1 MRLKFAAALAL
12 AATTLTGCATHKWV
26 NKVVDEKV
34 AALDAKSAARF
45 AELDQTSRD
54 ALSRAIAAGKL
65 AEGKFVYSVV
75 LSDDS
80 VKFASGKAVLSDEA
94 KTKLAAFAAQLKS
107 ENKNVYLEVQ
117 GHTDSVGSD
126 DLNRTIGQKR
136 AEAVRLFLN
145 QNGVALNRM
154 AAISYGEDA
163 PVVGNTTKADR
174 AANRRVVIVVLN

>member
-12 AATTLTGCATHKWV
+12 AATTLGGCATHKWV

-34 AALDAKSAARF
+34 AAHNAQNAARF

-80 VKFASGKAVLSDEA
+80 VKFASGKAALSDEA
-94 KTKLAAFAAQLKS
+94 KAKLTAFADQLKAD
-107 ENKNVYLEVQ
+107 NKNVYLEIQ
-117 GHTDSVGSD
+117 GHTDSLGSAE
-126 DLNRTIGQKR
+126 LNRTIGQKR

-154 AAISYGEDA
+154 AAISYGKDA
-163 PVVGNTTKADR
+163 PVAGNKTKADR
-174 AANRRVVIVVLN
+174 ATNRRVVIVVLN

>member
-1 MRLKFAAALAL
+1 MRLTSVALLAL
-12 AATTLTGCATHKWV
+12 AATTLGGCASHKWV

-34 AALDAKSAARF
+34 AAADARNAPKF

-54 ALSRAIAAGKL
+54 ALARAIAAGKL

-80 VKFASGKAVLSDEA
+80 VKFAAGKTALNDEA
-94 KTKLAAFAAQLKS
+94 KAKLVALADRLKA
-107 ENKNVYLEVQ
+107 ENKNVYLEIQ
-117 GHTDSVGSD
+117 GHTDSVGAA
-126 DLNRTIGQKR
+126 DLNRAVGLKR

-154 AAISYGEDA
+154 SVISYGEDA
-163 PVVGNTTKADR
+163 PVASNKTRADR
-174 AANRRVVIVVLN
+174 ALNRRVAIVVLN